1 MNYQR
6 LIAIVVVY
14 NQNLEKSETLA
25 SLNKAVKEG
34 LDVII
39 YDNSTESSKVN
50 LSLFDRLNIRY
61 FHNPSNPGICAAYNF
76 GFNEASK
83 SSKDWM
89 LLLDQDTVLSDNYF
103 DCLSISLKGLD
114 SNIVSIVPNVT
125 SKLRKRILS
134 PLKIYAG
141 GFLRSLEIK
150 SGIISDRCTAINSA
164 SLVNIKFI
172 YDIGGFNE
180 TFKLDM
186 LDYWFYREVYNKGKQ
201 VLLLD
206 TEIIHDLSVDDFNTY
221 MSIKRYKELLISE
234 QVFFGNDGMISYMLY
249 KFRLVVRSFKFLSI
263 SKFSFAKYTFT
274 NLLKV

>member
-1 MNYQR
+1 MNYQT

-14 NQNLEKSETLA
+14 NQNLEKSETLT

-39 YDNSTESSKVN
+39 YDNSTESSRVD
-50 LSLFDRLNIRY
+50 LSVFDCLNIRY

-76 GFNEASK
+76 GFKEAST

-103 DCLSISLKGLD
+103 YCLSTSLKGLD
-114 SNIVSIVPNVT
+114 SNVVSIVPNVI
-125 SKLRKRILS
+125 SKLKNRILS

-141 GFLRSLEIK
+141 GFLRPLNIK

-172 YDIGGFNE
+172 DDIGGFNE
-180 TFKLDM
+180 IFKLDM
-186 LDYWFYREVYNKGKQ
+186 LDYWFFREVYNKGKQ

-206 TEIIHDLSVDDFNTY
+206 TEIIHDLSVDNFNTY
-221 MSIKRYKELLISE
+221 MSIKRYKDLLISE
-234 QVFFGNDGMISYMLY
+234 RAFFCNDGMISYMLY
-249 KFRLVVRSFKFLSI
+249 KFRLVVRSFKFLYN
-263 SKFSFAKYTFT
+263 SKISFAKYTFS
-274 NLLKV
+274 NLL